1 MTIPRVCRFY
11 RDVCKLYVDS
21 GSTDIN
27 QGIGYCDLDCDQT
40 TCMGGLDS
48 CQKSDILKR
57 YYFEQIKREGGLEW
71 ERSRFVSFFETL
83 KS

>member
-1 MTIPRVCRFY
+1 MGIQRLCRFY
-11 RDVCKLYVDS
+11 RDFCNLHVDS
-21 GSTDIN
+21 ESSDEDK
-27 QGIGYCDLDCDQT
+27 GIGHCDLDCDQT
-40 TCMGGLDS
+40 TCKGGLDS

>member
-1 MTIPRVCRFY
+1 MVIPRLCRFY
-11 RDVCKLYVDS
+11 RDLCKLYADS
-21 GSTDIN
+21 GSPETDKGN
-27 QGIGYCDLDCDQT
+27 GYCDLDCDQT
-40 TCMGGLDS
+40 TCNGGLDS

-71 ERSRFVSFFETL
+71 EKRRSVSFFETV

>member
-1 MTIPRVCRFY
+1 MAIPRLCKFY
-11 RDVCKLYVDS
+11 RDFCKLYADS
-21 GSTDIN
+21 GSVEIGQDN
-27 QGIGYCDLDCDQT
+27 GYCDLDCGQT
-40 TCMGGLDS
+40 TCKGGLDS

-71 ERSRFVSFFETL
+71 EKKRNVSFFENF

>member
-1 MTIPRVCRFY
+1 MATQRLCRFY
-11 RDVCKLYVDS
+11 RDFCKLYADS
-21 GSTDIN
+21 ESSHMDK
-27 QGIGYCDLDCDQT
+27 GIGRCDLDCDQT
-40 TCMGGLDS
+40 TCKGGLDS

-71 ERSRFVSFFETL
+71 ERKRNVFFFENL

>member
-1 MTIPRVCRFY
+1 MAIPRLCRFY
-11 RDVCKLYVDS
+11 RDLCKLHVDS
-21 GSTDIN
+21 GSSDN
-27 QGIGYCDLDCDQT
+27 GKGIGQCDLDCDQT

-57 YYFEQIKREGGLEW
+57 YFFEQIKREGGLEW
-71 ERSRFVSFFETL
+71 ERSRTVTFIEAL

>member
-1 MTIPRVCRFY
+1 MEVTRVCRFY
-11 RDVCKLYVDS
+11 RDLCKLYVES
-21 GSTDIN
+21 GRSDMDKDT
-27 QGIGYCDLDCDQT
+27 GHCDLDCDRT
-40 TCMGGLDS
+40 TCNGGLDF

-71 ERSRFVSFFETL
+71 ERRRNVFFFENP

>member
-1 MTIPRVCRFY
+1 MAIPRLCRFY
-11 RDVCKLYVDS
+11 RDLCKLYMDS
-21 GSTDIN
+21 GSPEID
-27 QGIGYCDLDCDQT
+27 QGISYCDLDSDQT

-71 ERSRFVSFFETL
+71 EKRRNVSFFENL

>member
-1 MTIPRVCRFY
+1 MTIPRLCRFY
-11 RDVCKLYVDS
+11 RDLCKLYVDS
-21 GSTDIN
+21 ESTDMA
-27 QGIGYCDLDCDQT
+27 QGIGHCDLDCDQT
-40 TCMGGLDS
+40 TCKGGLDS

-71 ERSRFVSFFETL
+71 ERRRNVLFMETL